1 MNASPP
7 PVSRR
12 VRWLLAALLAVAFA
26 LRLWY
31 AWIEPHSDRTYDER
45 YSFQNLGPLLDH
57 GIWEPYQTFY
67 LAASWL
73 PQAAVLGA
81 SEALHRLTGIAVLAI
96 HGETAD
102 GWSATAYRLARG
114 VVVVWSVLDLFVV
127 FLVGRRLFDERVG
140 LLAAALLAAF
150 GRDLISA
157 GKFKP
162 DTLVVLLTVCAFYAA
177 VALAR
182 DDGWRR
188 FAVVGVFVGL
198 AMSAKMTGISAAF
211 APAAAVLFLGWRR
224 LALWLRLAW
233 AALVS
238 FLTFAA
244 LNPYLSKVLRSV
256 LNLSQ
261 GYDERAAAAESSHV
275 TVFWRQF
282 EFLAIHHGWVV
293 FGFAMAGLVGLVAVA
308 RREAEPRERR
318 LGAFLLVFQVVGYS
332 LLHTGG
338 MSLFRGQNYLSV
350 SPFTSLAAAWAML
363 VAWRWLGA
371 RWPVLGRRALAAAVW
386 GALGLWLVL
395 RPARLVYGE
404 AIPSNWDQAWEFL
417 QLELQPL
424 ATRQVSYVAAER
436 QKRTLMEDRALAA
449 ILRLDSSTPGEPLD
463 LSDAELLPAD
473 DPSLEARLRSGAA
486 AARRFT
492 SRPFAS
498 QGKAVVALVHPWRL
512 AVESSPSLAA
522 SRDGGAFTAV
532 LPGALAPGDVV
543 ALELLLPR
551 GERLRDGVSL
561 EPGGPLPVVTG
572 GLAPKRSRFL
582 TARFAVTGSPVTVRV
597 FAPARLRPAQVE
609 VRLLRFEPPARGG
622 G

>member
-1 MNASPP
+1 MIASPP
-7 PVSRR
+7 PVTRR
-12 VRWLLAALLAVAFA
+12 VRWLLTALLAVSFG

-57 GIWEPYQTFY
+57 GVWEPYQTFY

-73 PQAAVLGA
+73 PQAAVLEA
-81 SEALHRLTGIAVLAI
+81 SEVLHRLTGIEALAI
-96 HGETAD
+96 HGETSD
-102 GWSATAYRLARG
+102 GWSPTAYRLARG
-114 VVVVWSVLDLFVV
+114 VVVMWSVLDLFLV
-127 FLVGRRLFDERVG
+127 FLLGRRLFDERVG

-162 DTLVVLLTVCAFYAA
+162 DTLVVLLTVCAFYATI
-177 VALAR
+177 ALAR
-182 DDGWRR
+182 DDRWRR
-188 FAVVGVFVGL
+188 FAMVGVFVGL

-224 LALWLRLAW
+224 LTLWLRLAG

-244 LNPYLSKVLRSV
+244 LNPFLSKVLRSV
-256 LNLSQ
+256 LNLSE
-261 GYDERAAAAESSHV
+261 GYDERAAAAESGHL

-293 FGFAMAGLVGLVAVA
+293 FGFAMAGLVGLAAVA

-318 LGAFLLVFQVVGYS
+318 LGAFLIVFQVVGYS

-350 SPFTSLAAAWAML
+350 SPFTSLAAAWAM
-363 VAWRWLGA
+363 VDAWRWSAA
-371 RWPVLGRRALAAAVW
+371 RWPLLARRAVAAAVW
-386 GALGLWLVL
+386 GVLGLWLVL

-404 AIPSNWDQAWEFL
+404 AIPSNWDQAWDFL

-424 ATRQVSYVAAER
+424 STRQVSYVAAER
-436 QKRTLMEDRALAA
+436 QKRTLMEDRAFAA
-449 ILRLDSSTPGEPLD
+449 ILRLDSSTPAAPLD
-463 LSDAELLPAD
+463 LSDAELLPAG
-473 DPSLEARLRSGAA
+473 DPALEARLRAA
-486 AARRFT
+486 PAATRRFT
-492 SRPFAS
+492 SRPFSS
-498 QGKAVVALVHPWRL
+498 QGREVIALVHPWTLDEGSSQNL
-512 AVESSPSLAA
+512 AVT
-522 SRDGGAFTAV
+522 RDGGSFTSA
-532 LPGALAPGDVV
+532 LPSALAAGDVV
-543 ALELLLPR
+543 ALEILLPR
-551 GERLRDGVSL
+551 GERLPGGVSVS
-561 EPGGPLPVVTG
+561 PGGALPVVTG

-582 TARFAVTGSPVTVRV
+582 TARFPVPGSPVAVRV
-597 FAPARLRPAQVE
+597 FAPPRLRPAQVE
-609 VRLLRFEPPARGG
+609 VRLLRFAPPPR
-622 G
+622 

>member
-1 MNASPP
+1 MIASPP
-7 PVSRR
+7 KVTRH
-12 VRWLLAALLAVAFA
+12 VRWLLVALLAVSFG

-57 GIWEPYQTFY
+57 GVWEPYQTFY

-73 PQAAVLGA
+73 PQAAVLEA
-81 SEALHRLTGIAVLAI
+81 SEALHGLTGIEALAI
-96 HGETAD
+96 HAETSD

-127 FLVGRRLFDERVG
+127 FLLGRRLFGEWVG

-162 DTLVVLLTVCAFYAA
+162 DTLVVLLTVCAFYAT

-188 FAVVGVFVGL
+188 FAAVGVFVGL

-244 LNPYLSKVLRSV
+244 LNPFLSKVLRSV
-256 LNLSQ
+256 LNLSE
-261 GYDERAAAAESSHV
+261 GYDERAAAAESSHF

-318 LGAFLLVFQVVGYS
+318 LGAFLIVFQVLGYS
-332 LLHTGG
+332 LLHAGG

-350 SPFTSLAAAWAML
+350 SPFTSLAAAWAMV
-363 VAWRWLGA
+363 VAWQWLAA
-371 RWPVLGRRALAAAVW
+371 RWPVFGRRAWAATVW

-404 AIPSNWDQAWEFL
+404 AIPSNWDRAWEFL

-436 QKRTLMEDRALAA
+436 QKRSLMEDRALAA

-473 DPSLEARLRSGAA
+473 DPALDQRLRAGAA
-486 AARRFT
+486 SRRFT

-498 QGKAVVALVHPWRL
+498 QGKAVVALLHPWAL
-512 AVESSPSLAA
+512 AVESSQSLAV
-522 SRDGGAFTAV
+522 SREGAAFTAV

-551 GERLRDGVSL
+551 GERLREGVSI

-582 TARFAVTGSPVTVRV
+582 TARFAVTGSPVVVRV
-597 FAPARLRPAQVE
+597 FAPGRLRPAQVE
-609 VRLLRFEPPARGG
+609 VRLLRFAPPAPGNG
-622 G
+622 